1 MHVHHT
7 RVRLSHTDAAAVV
20 FFPRQLELVHEGFEE
35 LMRGLGWP
43 LEQMLGEGQWLLPVV
58 RVEADYRHPL
68 RLGDPLEV
76 RSRLET
82 LGTSSFTLAH
92 ELATETRVTTRILTT
107 HTLLSTGDF
116 RPRPLPESLREGLL
130 AL

>member
-1 MHVHHT
+1 
-7 RVRLSHTDAAAVV
+7 
-20 FFPRQLELVHEGFEE
+20 
-35 LMRGLGWP
+35 MRGLGWP